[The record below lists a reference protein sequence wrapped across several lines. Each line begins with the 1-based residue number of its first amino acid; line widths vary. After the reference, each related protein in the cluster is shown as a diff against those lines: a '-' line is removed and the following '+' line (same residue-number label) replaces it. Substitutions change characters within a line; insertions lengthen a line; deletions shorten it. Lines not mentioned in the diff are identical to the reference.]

1 MGGQGDQV
9 GGTPN
14 DQSLR
19 EWGAGRHQTGECCGQ
34 VWSWTGGVGNS
45 SYRENEVLSWGCGG
59 TEGPRPSCVSTELS
73 KGHIHFHPALP
84 LGPQVL
90 TTFISGWDD
99 CGRFSTGFPFCSLF
113 PRKEQTGWGRCFQT
127 LPW

>member
-1 MGGQGDQV
+1 MGGGQGDQA

-14 DQSLR
+14 DQSQGMGSWASPDRGVL
-19 EWGAGRHQTGECCGQ
+19 WAG
-34 VWSWTGGVGNS
+34 WSWTGGVGNS
-45 SYRENEVLSWGCGG
+45 SYRENEVLSGGCGG
-59 TEGPRPSCVSTELS
+59 TEGPRPSRVSTELS

-99 CGRFSTGFPFCSLF
+99 CGRFFSGFPFCSSF
-113 PRKEQTGWGRCFQT
+113 PRKEQTGGGKCFQT

>member
-1 MGGQGDQV
+1 MISLSGNGELGVTRQGSAV
-9 GGTPN
+9 G
-14 DQSLR
+14 R
-19 EWGAGRHQTGECCGQ
+19 CGAGQEESGIPATG
-34 VWSWTGGVGNS
+34 SWTGGVGNS
-45 SYRENEVLSWGCGG
+45 SYRENDVRSWGCGG